1 MPFSWATHP
10 RQGTT
15 TTKIPQY
22 KSLSVGKTAQ
32 VDIIQSNKLH
42 NLGWFKYAGPWL
54 VRLLMLQK
62 SGSCTKY
69 DQESPLTTWVSY
81 IPNCFANVL
90 VARLPKNLP
99 SLHRAKPRRSVAWKK
114 VRGKSGGFQS
124 HQSNREDSWSMT
136 RLVVE
141 PTPLDT
147 IIIVKWNH
155 LPRLWGVLKTYS
167 WTHHLGMMIHRHAD
181 FPKNMMDFPGYFLAT
196 EQLQRSLL

>member
-1 MPFSWATHP
+1 
-10 RQGTT
+10 
-15 TTKIPQY
+15 
-22 KSLSVGKTAQ
+22 
-32 VDIIQSNKLH
+32 
-42 NLGWFKYAGPWL
+42 
-54 VRLLMLQK
+54 MLQK

-69 DQESPLTTWVSY
+69 DQESPLITWVSC
-81 IPNCFANVL
+81 IPNCFPNVF

-141 PTPLDT
+141 PTPLDI
-147 IIIVKWNH
+147 IIIVKWNY

-167 WTHHLGMMIHRHAD
+167 WNPPPGNDDSPSRGFSEKYD
-181 FPKNMMDFPGYFLAT
+181 GFPWLFFSHWTASKVDKKGWLKSCPNACRNRKAVKF
-196 EQLQRSLL
+196 RV